1 MLIFLNSDNMNKF
14 VIILLAGIFYFYGC
28 GKVVKNLSSK
38 DSATSNVKKY
48 TAPVK
53 MENLWGKW
61 VNDGDNMGFEI
72 KMGGKAASINM
83 PTLDYNYW
91 KLDGHNLILN
101 STGKGVSNPVTS
113 DEVFIIRELTNSKL
127 IVSPSEKPGTWWS
140 YTKQK

>member
-1 MLIFLNSDNMNKF
+1 MNKF
-14 VIILLAGIFYFYGC
+14 AIFLFAGIFSLQGC
-28 GKVVKNLSSK
+28 GKVIKSISTK
-38 DSATSNVKKY
+38 DSSTADVKKY

-83 PTLDYNYW
+83 ATLDYNYW
-91 KLDGHNLILN
+91 KLDGHKLILN
-101 STGKGVSNPVTS
+101 FKSKGVSNPVTA
-113 DEVFIIRELTNSKL
+113 DQIFIIRELTQSKL
-127 IVSPSEKPGTWWS
+127 IVSPEENPGTWWS